1 MRTAPSEL
9 WRSLGSCRGALLA
22 AGLLSLFVNLLQLA
36 SPLYMMQVYDRVLN
50 SRSEGTLAML
60 TLIALGMMLVS
71 ALLELCRARVLV
83 RTGAILDETLNVRLF
98 DALFERQL
106 RAPGGSRTQPLQ
118 DLTTLRQFM
127 TGSGL
132 FAFFDAPWAPVF
144 MAVLFLF
151 HPLLG
156 GIALGGGGLLFLL
169 ALASEA
175 AARAP
180 LRQANAEAT
189 ASLHAADAALRHVE
203 VVEAM
208 GMLPGLRRRWQRRH
222 RGMLGYQAQA
232 SDRSALLAAASRF
245 TRVALQT
252 SLLGAGAYLAI
263 AGAITPG
270 MMIGASILGGK
281 ALAPVDTAVA
291 GWNGLVGARMAWR
304 RLAELLEAAPPAPAR
319 MALPAPAGRV
329 AFEGVAAAPPGAA
342 VPTVRALSFTIAAGE
357 AVGIVGPSAAGK
369 STLARL
375 LVGVWH
381 PRAGTVRLDG
391 ADLAA
396 WPRAALGP
404 HIGYLPQDVAL
415 LDGTVAE
422 TIARFGDVDP
432 GAVVAAARR
441 AGVHDMILRLPQ
453 GYDTP
458 VGDGGMALSGG
469 QRQRLGLARA
479 LYGDPALLVLDEPNA
494 NLDEEGEAALLAA
507 IVAQKDA
514 GRTLVVIAHRPSL
527 LSAVDTVMVMRDGMV
542 ALHGPR
548 AEVLAKVT
556 RPIAAAR
563 PPLAA
568 ACPA

>member
-1 MRTAPSEL
+1 MRGTPSEM
-9 WRSLGSCRGALLA
+9 WRNLGSCRGALLV
-22 AGLLSLFVNLLQLA
+22 AGLLSVFVNLLQLA

-60 TLIALGMMLVS
+60 TLITLGMMLVS

-83 RTGAILDETLNVRLF
+83 RTGAILDEELNVRLF
-98 DALFERQL
+98 DAQFERRL
-106 RAPGGSRTQPLQ
+106 RAPGAPRTQPLQ
-118 DLTTLRQFM
+118 DLTTLRQFL

-180 LRQANAEAT
+180 LRLANAEA
-189 ASLHAADAALRHVE
+189 AAGLHAAEVALRHVE

-222 RGMLGYQAQA
+222 RSMLGYQAQA

-245 TRVALQT
+245 TRIALQT
-252 SLLGAGAYLAI
+252 ALLGTGAYLAI
-263 AGAITPG
+263 VGAITPG

-281 ALAPVDTAVA
+281 ALAPVDAAVA

-319 MALPAPAGRV
+319 MALPAPTGRI
-329 AFEGVAAAPPGAA
+329 AFEGVAAVPPGAT
-342 VPTVRALSFTIAAGE
+342 VPTVRALSFTIAPGE

-391 ADLAA
+391 ADVAA

-404 HIGYLPQDVAL
+404 HVGYLPQDVAL

-453 GYDTP
+453 GYDTL
-458 VGDGGMALSGG
+458 VGDGGAALSGG

-507 IVAQKDA
+507 IAAQKAA
-514 GRTLVVIAHRPSL
+514 GQTLVVVTHRPSVL
-527 LSAVDTVMVMRDGMV
+527 TAMDTVMVMRDGMI

-556 RPIAAAR
+556 RPVAAR